1 MNCNWVPV
9 HLLFLAVCLC
19 LGLRPGGDRR
29 AQGRSVEMGR
39 RLQGYGGWAP
49 VGGVERL
56 CEVCGP
62 SVWCAPGEGPSEKRP
77 CGPSGRGS
85 REERSEPRR
94 SVLCPGSP
102 APPGSGSQRGSAWQS
117 QQLVWTSLLLVHCPS
132 AKQRPV
138 LLQKVTSKEKLQV
151 GPEFHWQI

>member
-1 MNCNWVPV
+1 MEKMNCNWVPV

-62 SVWCAPGEGPSEKRP
+62 SVWCDGTGEGPSEKRP

-85 REERSEPRR
+85 REERSEPAKIS
-94 SVLCPGSP
+94 SVPRVPGS
-102 APPGSGSQRGSAWQS
+102 SWQWQS
-117 QQLVWTSLLLVHCPS
+117 ARLCVAVPAIGVDKSSVGSLSLSKAAACSPS
-132 AKQRPV
+132 ERN
-138 LLQKVTSKEKLQV
+138 
-151 GPEFHWQI
+151 F